1 MNAVIGLTDI
11 AKMETEPDEKIRD
24 YLDKIADSSKLLLG
38 IINDVLDMSAIEGGK
53 LKIDSA
59 EYNFKKQISN
69 ITTMFYQ
76 QAHQKNIHF
85 EVKMKGVTE
94 EVVGGDQLRVNQI
107 LMNLLSNAIKFTPAG
122 GSVSL
127 SVIQAS
133 RARDHVQFRF
143 IVTDTGCGMSE
154 EMLGRLFKPFEQ
166 ESASTARKHGGSG
179 LGLSIAK
186 NLTEIDGWNN

>member
-1 MNAVIGLTDI
+1 
-11 AKMETEPDEKIRD
+11 
-24 YLDKIADSSKLLLG
+24 
-38 IINDVLDMSAIEGGK
+38 MSAIEGGK

-85 EVKMKGVTE
+85 EVKIKGVTE
-94 EVVGGDQLRVNQI
+94 EVVVGDQLRVNQI

-133 RARDHVQFRF
+133 
-143 IVTDTGCGMSE
+143 G
-154 EMLGRLFKPFEQ
+154 Q
-166 ESASTARKHGGSG
+166 EIMCNSA
-179 LGLSIAK
+179 LL
-186 NLTEIDGWNN
+186 